1 MRVVHSLLMAACLAA
16 GTAESRAQTVQSG
29 QAQRLTEREAVA
41 RFMTSD
47 PRIQAWASRVD
58 EARAQQAERTPWPNP
73 SLTFSRE
80 HVAGARDTFLLA
92 RQELPVSG
100 RRTQLRDA
108 GRLAVESV
116 EAERRAT
123 FAQMQADV
131 REAYLELLLA
141 QEREAVLRRAIDE
154 LQQWLKILR
163 AREEAGE
170 GSRYD
175 RMRGQRA
182 LIDLEADAAKAEAE
196 RAEAQGHLAA
206 YLGSPISLAVA
217 ATESVALPQAAPPIE
232 TLVAQ
237 ALSTRGEHRASQLSS
252 ERFDAEQRAA
262 MELRIPTPTL
272 TAGLK
277 RSAFAATTHSGYQ
290 VSIDLG
296 IPLFSRGQASAGLA
310 AAQRAV
316 ADAAA
321 AFWRTRIEADVRSA
335 HAALAIH
342 QERAARY
349 RDATAAV
356 AEPLVATGRVGY
368 EEGELGIL
376 ELLDAHRQAV
386 DARLRV
392 LELTADA
399 RRAAI
404 ELDRAIGTEWRP

>member
-1 MRVVHSLLMAACLAA
+1 MRVVHSFLIATCLAA
-16 GTAESRAQTVQSG
+16 GAADSRAQTMQSE
-29 QAQRLTEREAVA
+29 QAQPLTEREVVA

-47 PRIQAWASRVD
+47 PRIRAWAARVD
-58 EARAQQAERTPWPNP
+58 ETRAQQAERTLWPNP

-80 HVAGARDTFLLA
+80 HVAEAHDTFLLA

-100 RRTQLRDA
+100 RRTQLRAA

-123 FAQMQADV
+123 LAQMQADV
-131 REAYLELLLA
+131 REAYLDLLLA
-141 QEREAVLRRAIDE
+141 QEREAVLKRAIDE
-154 LQQWLKILR
+154 LQQLLKILR

-175 RMRGQRA
+175 RMRGERG
-182 LIDLEADAAKAEAE
+182 LIDLEADAAEAAAE
-196 RAEAQGHLAA
+196 RAEAQGRLAA
-206 YLGSPISLAVA
+206 YLSSEMSLALT
-217 ATESVALPQAAPPIE
+217 ATESLALPQTAPPLE

-237 ALSTRGEHRASQLSS
+237 ALSTRGEYRSAQLST

-262 MELRIPTPTL
+262 MQLRIPTATL
-272 TAGLK
+272 TGGLK
-277 RSAFAATTHSGYQ
+277 RSAFASTTHSGYQ
-290 VSIDLG
+290 FSIDLG
-296 IPLFSRGQASAGLA
+296 IPLFSRGQASAALA
-310 AAQRAV
+310 GAQRAV
-316 ADAAA
+316 AEAETAS
-321 AFWRTRIEADVRSA
+321 WRTRIEAGVRSA
-335 HAALAIH
+335 HTALAIH

-356 AEPLVATGRVGY
+356 AEPLVTTGRVGY

-392 LELTADA
+392 LDLTADA

-404 ELDRAIGTEWRP
+404 ELDRVIGTEWRP